1 MQTKVGRE
9 LQSRIKPILDN
20 PVFTSWIKNSEQPK
34 LFRDAGYFWQ
44 IGPGSPALTV
54 RKRITEI
61 DDVLQ
66 AASQFLNDHGV
77 QEIADARG
85 KVLFDRNDLERCVQ
99 FQQTLKDRFARE
111 LAILDPNGLGSMK
124 ANPQL
129 TLKNA

>member
-1 MQTKVGRE
+1 MGVVKMAIERVGKIFFDDLGTLIASTR
-9 LQSRIKPILDN
+9 
-20 PVFTSWIKNSEQPK
+20 WISTH
-34 LFRDAGYFWQ
+34 
-44 IGPGSPALTV
+44 GPGSPALTV

-77 QEIADARG
+77 EEIADARG

-111 LAILDPNGLGSMK
+111 LAILDPKGLGSLK
-124 ANPQL
+124 ANPLL
-129 TLKNA
+129 TLKNG